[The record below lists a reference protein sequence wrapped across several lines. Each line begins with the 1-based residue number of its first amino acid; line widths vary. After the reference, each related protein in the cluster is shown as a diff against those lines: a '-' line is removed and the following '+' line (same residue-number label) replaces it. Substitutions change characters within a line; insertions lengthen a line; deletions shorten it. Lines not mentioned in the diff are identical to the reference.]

1 MTLKDEAKETDL
13 IFKRLYEESRLSN
26 LNEEEMKEYKKSVL
40 EYQDVQ
46 DAIECAC
53 KRSEARGEAIGEV
66 RGEVNAKRAII
77 AQMLEN
83 GLSVPIIIKLTGL
96 SENEI
101 QSLS

>member
-1 MTLKDEAKETDL
+1 MV
-13 IFKRLYEESRLSN
+13 
-26 LNEEEMKEYKKSVL
+26 EYKKSVL

-53 KRSEARGEAIGEV
+53 KRGEARGEV
-66 RGEVNAKRAII
+66 RGEARGIKAGIAEGIVRGEANAKRTII

-96 SENEI
+96 SADEV